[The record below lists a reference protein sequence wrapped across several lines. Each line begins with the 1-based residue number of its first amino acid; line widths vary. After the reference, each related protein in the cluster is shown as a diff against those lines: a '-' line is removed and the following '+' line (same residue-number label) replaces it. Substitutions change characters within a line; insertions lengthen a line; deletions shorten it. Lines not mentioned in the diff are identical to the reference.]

1 MRKLISSF
9 AIVALLALCGA
20 ASASEYEVKQAVP
33 SMALGATTV
42 VAQGAMYAGL
52 SGILIGSIIY
62 CQSMMKK
69 DANGVVI
76 YQDDLCKG
84 KDQPI
89 FVGSTTPNP
98 YIPTARP

>member
-1 MRKLISSF
+1 MRKLVSSF
-9 AIVALLALCGA
+9 AVVALLALCGT
-20 ASASEYEVKQAVP
+20 ASASEYEIKQAIP
-33 SMALGATTV
+33 SAVVGAGALTG
-42 VAQGAMYAGL
+42 GAMYAGL

-62 CQSMMKK
+62 CQSMMQK

-98 YIPTARP
+98 YIPHANK

>member
-1 MRKLISSF
+1 MKKFTCSIMT
-9 AIVALLALCGA
+9 AALLALCGT

-33 SMALGATTV
+33 SAALATSAV
-42 VAQGAMYAGL
+42 LGGGGMYAGL

-62 CQSMMKK
+62 CQSMMQK

-76 YQDDLCKG
+76 YQDPLCSGSDKV
-84 KDQPI
+84 

-98 YIPTARP
+98 YVPTARP

>member
-9 AIVALLALCGA
+9 AIVGLLALCGT

-33 SMALGATTV
+33 SAVLVGTA
-42 VAQGAMYAGL
+42 VAAHGAMYAGL

-69 DANGVVI
+69 DASGTVI
-76 YQDDLCKG
+76 YQDPLCSGSDKV
-84 KDQPI
+84 

>member
-9 AIVALLALCGA
+9 AVIALLALCGT

-33 SMALGATTV
+33 SAVVGTTAVLGG
-42 VAQGAMYAGL
+42 GAMYAGL

-62 CQSMMKK
+62 CQSMMQK